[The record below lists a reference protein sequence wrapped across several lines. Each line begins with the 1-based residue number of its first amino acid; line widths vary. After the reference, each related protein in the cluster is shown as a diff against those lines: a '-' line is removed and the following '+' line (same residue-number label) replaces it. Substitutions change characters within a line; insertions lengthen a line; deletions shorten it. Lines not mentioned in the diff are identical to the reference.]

1 MPMMPYESYFTNVVS
16 PVLKGEADEFLDGIL
31 QTIQM
36 RKDQLKPKIYE
47 YRVGQRVKFSGTI
60 RPKYLAG
67 ALGTVQKVN
76 RTKIVV
82 DLDERHERFYRN
94 ISTPLSM
101 VEMV

>member
-1 MPMMPYESYFTNVVS
+1 MDQREYFDDIVT
-16 PVLKGEADEFLDGIL
+16 PILKGECDEFLKSIIDTAQL
-31 QTIQM
+31 RQT
-36 RKDQLKPKIYE
+36 QLKPKIYE
-47 YRVGQRVKFSGTI
+47 FNVGQRVKFSNTI

-67 ALGTVQKVN
+67 AMGTVQKIN
-76 RTKIVV
+76 RTKLVI